1 MAQKIEL
8 PTLGEDIES
17 GVVSS
22 ILVSSGDTVQ
32 EGQGIIEVETDKATI
47 EVPAPF
53 AGRVEEVQV
62 EEGGQVKVG
71 QVIATLSKSN
81 DGEPEDA
88 DQPEPDG
95 QSPSG
100 QDEGKVARKGPEPE
114 GDEKGDGPEP
124 DKGASGRD
132 AEEKREAG
140 RKGKSA
146 AETTEEESDDK
157 PAGAPPPASPSV
169 RRLARELGL
178 SIDDLRGSGPG
189 GRILEEDVTA
199 HVRRR
204 LRSQGAA
211 PATGL
216 PDFSRWGPV
225 RREAMSSI
233 RSRIAENLA
242 AAWANVPHV
251 TQADRAD
258 VTELEEF
265 RRDWNRKDDRA
276 GAQISLTAIL
286 IRVLAAGLRR
296 FPRFNASLDP
306 DAGEMIYKEY
316 VHVGV
321 AVDTEH
327 GLLVPVLRDADGKG
341 ILELARELEELSGR
355 ARDRK
360 LQPDEMQGASFTITN
375 LGGLGTTQFSPIVPW
390 PQVGILGVGRAE
402 PRARP
407 DGEGLAW
414 RRVLPLSLSYD
425 HRANDGADAARLLRW
440 IAAALEQPVRLVLGS

>member
-1 MAQKIEL
+1 MAQKIKL

-22 ILVSSGDTVQ
+22 ILVSSGDSVE

-53 AGRVEEVQV
+53 AGRVDEVQV

-71 QVIATLSKSN
+71 QVIATLSKS
-81 DGEPEDA
+81 DGGEPEDA

-95 QSPSG
+95 RSPSG
-100 QDEGKVARKGPEPE
+100 QPE
-114 GDEKGDGPEP
+114 GEEKGDGPDP
-124 DKGASGRD
+124 DKGASGHD
-132 AEEKREAG
+132 ASDEKTEG
-140 RKGKSA
+140 GGKGMSA
-146 AETTEEESDDK
+146 AETTEEESDEK
-157 PAGAPPPASPSV
+157 PAKPTEAPPPASPSV

-189 GRILEEDVTA
+189 GRILEEDVTT

-211 PATGL
+211 PAAEL

-225 RREAMSSI
+225 KREAMNSI

-265 RRDWNRKDDRA
+265 RRDWNRRDDRA
-276 GAQISLTAIL
+276 GAKISLTAIL

-296 FPRFNASLDP
+296 FPRFNASVDP

-316 VHVGV
+316 IHVGV

-360 LQPDEMQGASFTITN
+360 LRPDEMQGASFTITN

-414 RRVLPLSLSYD
+414 RQVLPLSLSYD

-440 IAAALEQPVRLVLGS
+440 IATALEQPVRLVLGS